1 MMSPQHTRARN
12 HLKRGAKIAPA
23 IAAVLLLA
31 ACASGSPTKSGA
43 TSHASASTN
52 ATGAGSGKGAS
63 IVIIGGP
70 LSDPFFS
77 VVKHGVDAATT
88 AVQASGGKVT
98 YLALAN
104 YNNLGA
110 DTAKLLQ
117 TAKNQHPDAII
128 FADWIPTAEEP
139 VAKDIVASGI
149 PVIIYNSG
157 DMTNVKNVGAL
168 TYIGTDLRAS
178 GVAGGQEFVKHGTKD
193 VVFIN
198 TQPGDASA
206 EATATGYKEAVTGA
220 GGQFRELGLPASSFG
235 SPTAVTQAVKS
246 ELLKYPDIT
255 GVATYGAQDADSA
268 YSAIQQSNS
277 ASKVKLMGFNLST
290 NSLARIKAGTQLGTI
305 DQQGYAQGYYTVSA
319 AYQYAAYGIS
329 LPTSPILTGPAVI
342 DSSDV
347 AKAIS
352 GTAAGVR

>member
-1 MMSPQHTRARN
+1 MKSHQHSRARN
-12 HLKRGAKIAPA
+12 HLKRGARIAPA

-31 ACASGSPTKSGA
+31 ACASGSPTKSAA
-43 TSHASASTN
+43 TSGASASTTTN
-52 ATGAGSGKGAS
+52 AAGAKAS

-77 VVKHGVDAATT
+77 VVKHGIDAATK
-88 AVQASGGKVT
+88 AVEASGGKVT
-98 YLALAN
+98 YLALAD
-104 YNNLGA
+104 YKNLGA

-117 TAKNQHPDAII
+117 TAQNQHPSAII
-128 FADWIPTAEEP
+128 FADWIPSAEEP
-139 VAKDIVASGI
+139 AAKAIVQSGI

-168 TYIGTDLRAS
+168 TYIGTDLHSS
-178 GVAGGQEFVKHGTKD
+178 GVAGGQEFVKNGVKN

-206 EATATGYKEAVTGA
+206 EATASGYKEAVTGA
-220 GGQFRELGLPASSFG
+220 GGKFQELGLPASSFG
-235 SPTAVTQAVKS
+235 SPTAVSQAVKS

-255 GVATYGAQDADSA
+255 GIATYGAQDADSA

-277 ASKVKLMGFNLST
+277 ASKVKLIGFNLST
-290 NSLARIKAGTQLGTI
+290 NTLNRIKAGTQLATI

-342 DSSDV
+342 DSSNV
-347 AKAIS
+347 GKAIS
-352 GTAAGVR
+352 GTTAGVR

>member
-1 MMSPQHTRARN
+1 MKSPQHSPARIRLTRA
-12 HLKRGAKIAPA
+12 AKVVPVV
-23 IAAVLLLA
+23 AAALLLA

-43 TSHASASTN
+43 TASTSSNTTSKASN
-52 ATGAGSGKGAS
+52 ADAS
-63 IVIIGGP
+63 IIIIGGP

-77 VVKHGVDAATT
+77 VVKHGVDAATK
-88 AVQASGGKVT
+88 AVEASGGKVT

-117 TAKNQHPDAII
+117 TAQNQHPDAVI

-139 VAKDIVASGI
+139 AAKAIVAAGI

-168 TYIGTDLRAS
+168 TYIGTDLHAS
-178 GVAGGQEFVKHGTKD
+178 GVAGGQEFVKNGTKS

-206 EATATGYKEAVTGA
+206 EATASGYKEAVTGA
-220 GGQFRELGLPASSFG
+220 GGTFRELGLPASSFG
-235 SPTAVTQAVKS
+235 SPTAVAQAVKS

-255 GVATYGAQDADSA
+255 GIATYGAQDADSA

-277 ASKVKLMGFNLST
+277 GTKVKLIGFNLST
-290 NSLARIKAGTQLGTI
+290 NSLNRIKAGTQLATI

-342 DSSDV
+342 DSSNV